1 MRDENKRQILKVDYN
16 LQLNNE
22 GRKNLLFLDVQ
33 A

>member
-1 MRDENKRQILKVDYN
+1 MRDENKRQILKVDYD

>member
-1 MRDENKRQILKVDYN
+1 MRDENKRQILKVDYD

-22 GRKNLLFLDVQ
+22 GRKNLLFLDVR

>member
-22 GRKNLLFLDVQ
+22 GRKNLLFLDVR